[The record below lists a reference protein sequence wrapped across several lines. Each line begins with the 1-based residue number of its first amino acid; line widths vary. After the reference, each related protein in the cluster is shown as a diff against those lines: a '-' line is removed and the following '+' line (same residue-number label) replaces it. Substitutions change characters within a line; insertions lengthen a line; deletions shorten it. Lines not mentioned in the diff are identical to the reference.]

1 MKLRTRLTIGM
12 VSISVIAVAVCCIL
26 ILRTSRASM
35 LQTDTDYTCLE
46 AEQLAD
52 RLRSRVHAAAGELPD
67 ELPASIIQYL
77 FKAEALIQ
85 RNGCGVGLPDFKGD
99 SFNIVGH
106 GC

>member
-26 ILRTSRASM
+26 ILRASRASM

-85 RNGCGVGLPDFKGD
+85 RNGCGVGLPDFKGY
-99 SFNIVGH
+99 SFHVIWY